1 MPSPTDTELRV
12 QLSPVPTQTT
22 FGSDGSSA
30 IAPMDW
36 TGCLSKTGLNVVP
49 PSSDFQTP
57 PEAAP
62 TNSVTLPSSSTRP
75 ATAAMRPLIGPSRC
89 CGRRGRRSLPEST
102 AGGAAGGAGAT
113 RGGDGDARRRSAA
126 VFIGPLPPSLRSA
139 AGNAN
144 ASVATATFASA
155 LS

>member
-1 MPSPTDTELRV
+1 MPSPTETELRV

-30 IAPMDW
+30 IAPMDC

-49 PSSDFQTP
+49 PSRDFQTP

-62 TNSVTLPSSSTRP
+62 TNSVTFPSSSTRP
-75 ATAAMRPLIGPSRC
+75 VTAEIRPLIRAEPMLRAP
-89 CGRRGRRSLPEST
+89 RPEIAPEST
-102 AGGAAGGAGAT
+102 TGGAAGGAEDAGAT
-113 RGGDGDARRRSAA
+113 EDARRRSAA
-126 VFIGPLPPSLRSA
+126 VFIGPLPPARRSSP
-139 AGNAN
+139 GTRT
-144 ASVATATFASA
+144 ASGETETFASA